1 LSAAADPDKSAIRAF
16 VALDLHPMGVRR
28 IGRVAERLRMSS
40 GAPRAA
46 WTPPAKIHVTLKF
59 IGQLPTSTVE
69 PLRQAIGLL
78 TDGKAAP
85 VLGEIG
91 LDAFPSMREALV
103 VIATLSDPKGELAQ
117 WARRL
122 DDRAALLGIAK
133 VTRAFRPHVTLA
145 RLKRAYDARR
155 WLRPELA
162 GGAGECIAATMALYR
177 SVVGPEGSTYEA
189 LARFAWAPS

>member
-40 GAPRAA
+40 GAPSAT
-46 WTPPAKIHVTLKF
+46 WTPPTKIHVTLKF

-69 PLRQAIGLL
+69 PLQ
-78 TDGKAAP
+78 KA
-85 VLGEIG
+85 IG

-103 VIATLSDPKGELAQ
+103 VVATLSDPKGELAH

-122 DDRAALLGIAK
+122 DDRAALLGIARE
-133 VTRAFRPHVTLA
+133 TRAFRPHVTLA

-162 GGAGECIAATMALYR
+162 GGAGECIAATLTLYR
-177 SVVGPEGSTYEA
+177 SVVGLEVSAYEA
-189 LARFAWAPS
+189 LARFAFASS

>member
-1 LSAAADPDKSAIRAF
+1 MSAAADPDKSAIRAF

-40 GAPRAA
+40 GAPSAT
-46 WTPPAKIHVTLKF
+46 WTPPTKIHVTLKF

-69 PLRQAIGLL
+69 PLQKAIGLL
-78 TDGKAAP
+78 IDGKAAP
-85 VLGEIG
+85 MVGEIG

-103 VIATLSDPKGELAQ
+103 GVATLSDPKGELAH

-122 DDRAALLGIAK
+122 DDRAALLGIARE
-133 VTRAFRPHVTLA
+133 TRAFRPHVTLA

-162 GGAGECIAATMALYR
+162 GGAGECIAATLTLYR
-177 SVVGPEGSTYEA
+177 SVVGLEVSAYEA
-189 LARFAWAPS
+189 LARFAFASS

>member
-1 LSAAADPDKSAIRAF
+1 
-16 VALDLHPMGVRR
+16 
-28 IGRVAERLRMSS
+28 MSS
-40 GAPRAA
+40 GAPSAT
-46 WTPPAKIHVTLKF
+46 WTAPGKIHVTLKF

-85 VLGEIG
+85 KVGEIG

-103 VIATLSDPKGELAQ
+103 VVATLSDAKGELAQ

-122 DDRAALLGIAK
+122 EDRAALLGIERE
-133 VTRAFRPHVTLA
+133 TRAFRPHVTLA

-162 GGAGECIAATMALYR
+162 VGAGECIAAALTLYR
-177 SVVGPEGSTYEA
+177 SVVGPEGATYEA
-189 LARFAWAPS
+189 LARFAFASS